1 MRVRHSQGY
10 TLTEM
15 LVVIVMIGVVIA
27 VGTMSLFPLLQRQRV
42 RAAAN
47 VARNVI
53 RLAQTNAMK
62 ERRIWTAAFR
72 NGPQGVE
79 YRIYRDSRDQT
90 SAAGAPPWQPLLED
104 ENDQVM
110 MVMWGTDFYSPV
122 WGRVENGKEQALE
135 CWRGDARPSE
145 ECRVSFNY
153 QGKVITPTAPRRIS
167 FSISA
172 YEDKFLHCVRLATL
186 VGAVRVESGL
196 DKCGKYGD

>member
-1 MRVRHSQGY
+1 MRTRNSQGY

-15 LVVIVMIGVVIA
+15 LVVIVLIGTLIA

-72 NGPQGVE
+72 NGPQGIE
-79 YRIYRDSRDQT
+79 YRIYRDDRDQM
-90 SAAGAPPWQPLLED
+90 SAASASPWQPLLED
-104 ENDQVM
+104 ENDQVI

-122 WGRVENGKEQALE
+122 RGENQSILE
-135 CWRGDARPSE
+135 CWQPAARPSE

-153 QGKVITPTAPRRIS
+153 QGKVITPITPRRIS

-172 YEDKFLHCVRLATL
+172 YEEEFLHCIRLATL
-186 VGAVRVESGL
+186 VGAVRVESGIER
-196 DKCGKYGD
+196 CGKYGD